1 MITSFTTI
9 SPTFVR
15 HLGASLLASIAN
27 NSCLLPKISRL
38 SSGSNTHN
46 SDLLA
51 RLAFGLF
58 PVALL
63 GGPALRRYWTA
74 LAILSRASLVPFMI
88 SFLIIPLNKS
98 GISDSLMSHATSI
111 RVLLS
116 PAGLNMMTRVP
127 ITDASVS
134 DTSTNFLEHSPTAW
148 ATFRSL
154 KPTVTSLS
162 VALPSFLALLTV
174 RFCQYRG
181 SLSTSEMMFHTVPK
195 DAEISLAFIS
205 YMAYTPPKGR
215 VTSTSPSQAR
225 AICLCRATL
234 HARVRSSS
242 RTWIHQSNPVAGLLK
257 CKALCRLP
265 QKRERPLQVLPLRV
279 QLTIRFLDSSCSH
292 HLTPL
297 PRYAL
302 TGGLYR

>member
-1 MITSFTTI
+1 LDVSHPANIGGS
-9 SPTFVR
+9 S
-15 HLGASLLASIAN
+15 SLL
-27 NSCLLPKISRL
+27 PEISRL

-134 DTSTNFLEHSPTAW
+134 DTSTNFLEYCPTAW

-162 VALPSFLALLTV
+162 VVLPSFLALLTV

-181 SLSTSEMMFHTVPK
+181 SLSTSEMMFHTVPWMQR
-195 DAEISLAFIS
+195 SLWHLSHTWPIHRLRAALPPHPQPS
-205 YMAYTPPKGR
+205 PCHLPTPCHP
-215 VTSTSPSQAR
+215 AR
-225 AICLCRATL
+225 
-234 HARVRSSS
+234 
-242 RTWIHQSNPVAGLLK
+242 
-257 CKALCRLP
+257 
-265 QKRERPLQVLPLRV
+265 QV
-279 QLTIRFLDSSCSH
+279 S
-292 HLTPL
+292 
-297 PRYAL
+297 
-302 TGGLYR
+302 